1 MRLRLALSNPGK
13 SLQRTLY
20 IHIQNQHLRRFTTPG
35 SVLRGTSVA
44 PPLVNQSSLAWWSTG
59 RRESVHHGLNTFFH
73 PERTALF
80 SKESRVTM
88 APEKGRTPCM
98 INKRILYFLKTI
110 CLVEIKCLQILKV
123 LHILIL
129 YYERIIRQLRVIASH
144 PFSPK
149 SNEVSMASAF

>member
-1 MRLRLALSNPGK
+1 MKRTDEAAFSHTHLRKIYQQQGKKKGLLVFMMRLRLALSNPGK

-35 SVLRGTSVA
+35 SVLRGTSIA

-110 CLVEIKCLQILKV
+110 CLVEIKCL
-123 LHILIL
+123 
-129 YYERIIRQLRVIASH
+129 
-144 PFSPK
+144 
-149 SNEVSMASAF
+149 